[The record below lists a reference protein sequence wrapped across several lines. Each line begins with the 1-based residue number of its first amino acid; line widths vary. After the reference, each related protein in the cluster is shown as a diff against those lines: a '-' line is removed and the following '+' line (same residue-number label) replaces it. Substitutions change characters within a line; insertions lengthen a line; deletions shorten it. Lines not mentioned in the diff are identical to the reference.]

1 MVTTTVC
8 PTGATG
14 AGGTL
19 RPPGPPERRPP
30 HSAGPRAP
38 AAVTRKTTTMQT
50 IDIDPTT
57 AHNLILVDIDDLRAA
72 FGGEAATRDP
82 SELQAVP
89 TSTIMCPQW

>member
-1 MVTTTVC
+1 
-8 PTGATG
+8 
-14 AGGTL
+14 
-19 RPPGPPERRPP
+19 
-30 HSAGPRAP
+30 
-38 AAVTRKTTTMQT
+38 MQT